1 MKYQFI
7 ALFRRKPMFYD
18 SKPGY
23 LERADYTWSEDSIR
37 FINTPSFSARQ
48 TFFYVQEA
56 GFFKTDPPYFTER
69 ANLKSFLIFY
79 TLSGEGTLSY
89 LDDTY
94 RLTPGSAAF
103 INCINH
109 HYYEC
114 VRDSSWEFLW
124 VHINGSSTLGYYEE
138 FTKNGFHIL
147 TGKEC
152 APAEQSIRSIL
163 SLLQAQH
170 THTDILVSNQI
181 VNLLTILLTADESYT
196 ENKALMPDYL
206 KKALKTIENRFTEN
220 LNLEVIAREAG
231 VSKYHLSRIFK
242 SQTGITV
249 KEYIILKRI
258 NYAKELLRYSDK
270 TVEEIGY
277 MCGFNH
283 TSHFISMFKAYEDT
297 TPKHFRMEWGG

>member
-1 MKYQFI
+1 
-7 ALFRRKPMFYD
+7 MFYN

-23 LERADYTWSEDSIR
+23 LERADYTWSDDSIR

-56 GFFKTDPPYFTER
+56 GYFKTDPPYFTER

-79 TLSGEGTLSY
+79 TLSGEGSLNY
-89 LDDTY
+89 LGNTY

-103 INCINH
+103 INCTYH

-114 VRDSSWEFLW
+114 VKDSSWEFLW

-138 FTKNGFHIL
+138 FSKNGFHIL

-152 APAEQSIRSIL
+152 APIEQTIRSIL
-163 SLLQAQH
+163 SLLQSQH
-170 THTDILVSNQI
+170 ANTDILVSNQI
-181 VNLLTILLTADESYT
+181 VNLLTILLTVDETYT
-196 ENKALMPDYL
+196 ENKAPMPDYI
-206 KKALKTIENRFTEN
+206 KKALKIIENRFAEP
-220 LNLEVIAREAG
+220 LSLETIAKEVG

-242 SQTGITV
+242 LQTGITV

-258 NYAKELLRYSDK
+258 NYAKELLRYSDM
-270 TVEEIGY
+270 TVEEISY
-277 MCGFNH
+277 TCGFNH
-283 TSHFISMFKAYEDT
+283 ASHFINMFKACEDA
-297 TPKHFRMEWGG
+297 TPKQFRLEWEG